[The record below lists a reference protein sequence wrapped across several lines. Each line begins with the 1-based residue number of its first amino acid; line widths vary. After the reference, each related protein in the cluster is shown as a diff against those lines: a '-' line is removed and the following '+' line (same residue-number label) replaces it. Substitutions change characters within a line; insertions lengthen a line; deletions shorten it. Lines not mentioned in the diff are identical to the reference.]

1 MSRVGQKEIKFG
13 SNVQVRLEN
22 GFFVAK
28 GPKGESKVKL
38 PKNIKVNITSG
49 NIKVEPLHSKEADK
63 NFWGTGSSVIRG
75 AVESVVEGVKVE
87 MQLQG
92 VGYKATVSGSKL
104 TLNVGF
110 SHPVEF
116 EFPKS
121 IKITTPKPTE
131 IIVEGSSKQEV
142 TEIARKI
149 RQVKV
154 PEVYKGK
161 GIRYVGEFVRQKE
174 GKKK

>member
-13 SNVQVRLEN
+13 SNVQVRLED
-22 GFFVAK
+22 GFFFAK
-28 GPKGESKVKL
+28 GPKGEAKVKL
-38 PKNIKVNITSG
+38 PKNVRVNITAG
-49 NIKVEPLHSKEADK
+49 NVKVEPFDKEADK
-63 NFWGTGSSVIRG
+63 KFWGTGSSVIRG

-87 MQLQG
+87 LQLQG
-92 VGYKATVSGSKL
+92 VGYKAAVSGHKL

-131 IIVEGSSKQEV
+131 IIIEGSNKQEV